1 VMDGRERAACAA
13 WREQLHGDTVVV
25 MDGRERAAAALLLDE
40 QRGGGDGRAGE
51 SVGGAALLGENSYMR
66 KRSIKIVDEVT
77 FAVVL
82 NGRLPL
88 LVG

>member
-1 VMDGRERAACAA
+1 MMDGRERAACAA

-25 MDGRERAAAALLLDE
+25 MDGRERAAAALLGE

-82 NGRLPL
+82 DGRLPL